1 MQVLIVGSG
10 GREHALA
17 WKLAQSPAVTQ
28 IFCAPGNGGMA
39 VSPKCKVV
47 PLAVEDIEGLVRFAT
62 VQGIGLTVVGPEVPL
77 VAGIVDRFQMARL
90 PIFGPTQ
97 SAAQIEGSKAWAK
110 TLMQE
115 AGIPTAR
122 YEVFTDPQAAL
133 DYLKTQPLPI
143 VIKADGL
150 AAGKG
155 VTVAQTLAEAHEAVE
170 GLFRGQPSQRL
181 VIEDFLPGEEVS
193 VLALCDGTMARPL
206 LPIQDHKRVGDGDTG
221 ANTGGMGAFGPVQ
234 RLVSPDQMK
243 RIQAQILDPTLA
255 ALQARGIRYQG
266 VLYAG
271 LMISPAGDPV
281 VLEFNCRFGD
291 PETQV
296 LMPLLETPLD
306 QVLLAC
312 VEGRLD
318 TLELRW
324 RSGIAACVVMA
335 SGGYPGSYDKGKRIL
350 GLDQAATVEQSAIF
364 HAGTRLAYD
373 QTRDQPRLG
382 RPLSPQLV
390 TDGGRVL
397 CVTGWG
403 ETLSEALDRA
413 YTGIRAIQFEGSHFR
428 SDIGWRQLAAA
439 KNDSKND

>member
-17 WKLAQSPAVTQ
+17 WKLAHSPAVSQ

-47 PLAVEDIEGLVRFAT
+47 PLAVNDIEGLVRFAT

-77 VAGIVDRFQMARL
+77 VAGIVDRFQMAHL

-110 TLMQE
+110 TLMRE
-115 AGIPTAR
+115 GGIPTAR
-122 YEVFTDPQAAL
+122 YEVFTDLQAAL
-133 DYLKTQPLPI
+133 DYLKTQPLPV

-155 VTVAQTLAEAHEAVE
+155 VTVAQTLIEAHEAVE
-170 GLFRGQPSQRL
+170 GLFRDQTTQRL
-181 VIEDFLPGEEVS
+181 LIEDFLQGEEVS
-193 VLALCDGTMARPL
+193 VLALCDGTTARPL

-234 RLVSPDQMK
+234 RVVSPEQMS

-271 LMISPAGDPV
+271 LMISPMGDPV

-318 TLELRW
+318 TVELRW
-324 RSGIAACVVMA
+324 RSEIAACVVMA
-335 SGGYPGSYDKGKRIL
+335 SGGYPGSYAKGKPIL
-350 GLDQAATVEQSAIF
+350 GLDQAATVDQSAIF
-364 HAGTRLAYD
+364 HAGTRLTYD
-373 QTRDQPRLG
+373 QPRDQPR
-382 RPLSPQLV
+382 PLTPQLV

-403 ETLSEALDRA
+403 DTLSDALDRA
-413 YTGIRAIQFEGSHFR
+413 YTGIRAIRFEGSHFR
-428 SDIGWRQLAAA
+428 SDIGWRELAAT
-439 KNDSKND
+439 KNDPKND